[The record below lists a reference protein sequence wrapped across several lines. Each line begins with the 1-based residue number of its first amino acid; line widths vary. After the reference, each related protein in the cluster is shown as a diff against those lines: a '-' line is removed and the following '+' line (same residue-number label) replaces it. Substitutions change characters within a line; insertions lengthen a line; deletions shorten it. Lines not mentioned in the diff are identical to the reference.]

1 MYAVYRHRNK
11 INGKVY
17 IGITRQNPPAARWG
31 SNGCN
36 YKSSPH
42 FYAAIQKYGWDN
54 FEHIILFQN
63 LTKEEACLK
72 EQELITKY
80 NATDR
85 EYGYNSTSGG
95 EVYVMNKETRQKI
108 SQSMIGNQNGLGHP
122 CSEEKK
128 KKISEAQ
135 KGRPFTEEHKQK
147 LSEAAKKRHTPCS
160 EQTKEHIRQS
170 SHKKP
175 VYCEEL
181 NIVFESVQECG
192 RQLGIPA
199 TSISKLCR
207 GRGKTLKGY
216 HLKYFNDDII
226 NA

>member
-1 MYAVYRHRNK
+1 MYIVYQHKNK
-11 INGKVY
+11 INGKIY
-17 IGITRQNPPAARWG
+17 IGITMQKPEQRWRYG
-31 SNGCN
+31 EG
-36 YKSSPH
+36 YKTSPH

-54 FEHIILFQN
+54 FEHNILFQN
-63 LTKEEACLK
+63 LTKEEACKK
-72 EQELITKY
+72 EQELIAKF
-80 NATDR
+80 NSINR
-85 EYGYNSTSGG
+85 EFGYNSTSGG
-95 EVYVMNKETRQKI
+95 EIFVMNEETKQKI
-108 SQSMIGNQNGLGHP
+108 SQAMMGNKNNLGHP

-128 KKISEAQ
+128 RKISEAQ
-135 KGRPFTEEHKQK
+135 KGKTLTKEHKQK

-160 EQTKEHIRQS
+160 KQAKENIRKS

-181 NIVFESVQECG
+181 DTIFESVQECS

-199 TSISKLCR
+199 TNISKLCS

-216 HLKYFNDDII
+216 HLRYYDDTI

>member
-1 MYAVYRHRNK
+1 MYTVYQHKNK

-17 IGITRQNPPAARWG
+17 IGITSQKPEQRWG
-31 SNGCN
+31 SQGCN

-42 FYAAIQKYGWDN
+42 FYSAIQKYGWDN
-54 FEHIILFQN
+54 FEHNILFTE
-63 LTKEEACLK
+63 LTKEQACLK
-72 EQELITKY
+72 EQELIKEY
-80 NATDR
+80 NSMNR
-85 EYGYNSTSGG
+85 EFGYNSTSGG
-95 EVYVMNKETRQKI
+95 DIFTMNEETKQKI
-108 SQSMIGNQNGLGHP
+108 SQAMMGNQNNLGHP

-128 KKISEAQ
+128 KKISNAQ
-135 KGRPFTEEHKQK
+135 KGREFTEKHKQK
-147 LSEAAKKRHTPCS
+147 LSEAAKNRHVPCS
-160 EQTKEHIRQS
+160 EDKKQILKEK

-181 NIVFESVQECG
+181 DKIFESVQECG

-199 TSISKLCR
+199 TNISKLCN

-216 HLKYFNDDII
+216 HLRYYNDTI

>member
-1 MYAVYRHRNK
+1 MYTVYQHKNK

-17 IGITRQNPPAARWG
+17 IGITSQKPEQRWR
-31 SNGCN
+31 NGEG

-42 FYAAIQKYGWDN
+42 FYSAIQKYGWNN
-54 FEHIILFQN
+54 FEHNILFVE
-63 LTKEEACLK
+63 LTKEQACLK
-72 EQELITKY
+72 EQELIKEF
-80 NATDR
+80 NSMNK

-95 EVYVMNKETRQKI
+95 DIFVMNEETKQKI
-108 SQSMIGNQNGLGHP
+108 SQALMGNQNNLGHS

-128 KKISEAQ
+128 KKISESQ
-135 KGRPFTEEHKQK
+135 KGREFTEEHKQK
-147 LSEAAKKRHTPCS
+147 LSEAAKNRHVPCS
-160 EQTKEHIRQS
+160 EEKKQTLKEK

-181 NIVFESVQECG
+181 NKVFESVQECG

-199 TSISKLCR
+199 TNITKLCN

-216 HLKYFNDDII
+216 HLRYYNDTI

>member
-1 MYAVYRHRNK
+1 MYTVYQHRNK

-17 IGITRQNPPAARWG
+17 IGITMQTPEQRWRHG
-31 SNGCN
+31 EG

-54 FEHIILFQN
+54 FEHNILFQN
-63 LTKEEACLK
+63 LTKEEACKK
-72 EQELITKY
+72 EQELIAKY
-80 NATDR
+80 NSMNR

-95 EVYVMNKETRQKI
+95 DIFVMNEETKQKI
-108 SQSMIGNQNGLGHP
+108 SRSLMGNKNGLGHP

-135 KGRPFTEEHKQK
+135 KGRHLTEEHKQK

-160 EQTKEHIRQS
+160 EQAKENIRKA

-175 VYCEEL
+175 IYCEEL
-181 NIVFESVQECG
+181 NKVFESVQECS

-199 TSISKLCR
+199 TNISKLCN

-216 HLKYFNDDII
+216 HLRYYDDTI